1 MKKLVRLAAMVAAL
15 ALAFGFASCKN
26 ETDDSGS
33 SPSPAP
39 DSVSSPSE
47 SPGGTAGTP
56 LTLEATGNGTIRV
69 YDPKDGMQF
78 SLNGGAKTAVTSSD
92 ITVSAGD
99 KVQFYGN
106 GTSITNYSGTKIRG
120 GTAQVKV
127 YGNIMSLLDE
137 QNFATVTT
145 LTTVYVFH
153 RLFYHNTTLT
163 DASGL
168 LLPATTL
175 SYHCYEGMFDGCTNL
190 STAPVLPAPTLVED
204 CYNNMFCGCS
214 QLTYI
219 KCLATSIAADN
230 CTLGWVTGV
239 VSSGTFVRP
248 ASMQSAWE
256 QKSENYGIPTGW
268 TVEDAN

>member
-1 MKKLVRLAAMVAAL
+1 MVAAL

-56 LTLEATGNGTIRV
+56 LTLEATGDGTIV
-69 YDPKDGMQF
+69 VNSPQDGMQY
-78 SLNGGAKTAVTSSD
+78 SLNGGAKTAVTSSA
-92 ITVSAGD
+92 ITVSTGD

-106 GTSITNYSGTKIRG
+106 GTSITSYCGTQISG

-137 QNFATVTT
+137 QNFDTATT
-145 LTTVYVFH
+145 LTEGMVFYW
-153 RLFYHNTTLT
+153 LFHNNTTLT

-175 SYHCYEGMFDGCTNL
+175 SEGCYRGMFENCTHL
-190 STAPVLPAPTLVED
+190 STAPVLPAPTLVENCYWYMFD
-204 CYNNMFCGCS
+204 CCN
-214 QLTYI
+214 QLSYI
-219 KCLATSIAADN
+219 KCLATDISASDCTYHWVGDVADH
-230 CTLGWVTGV
+230 
-239 VSSGTFVRP
+239 GTFVK
-248 ASMQSAWE
+248 AATADWSSKTGAD
-256 QKSENYGIPTGW
+256 GIPAGW